1 MILFF
6 HLVLCRHDD
15 FNLEISNFLLFK
27 LICNRGNMFQ
37 PHEEENLEDFKRYLI
52 KWGGYCRKIK
62 EILEKEEEKIQ
73 SKDFLIKKLPSDN
86 FTYEFLMGN
95 IKSYLNYLIV
105 ENKELYFTEEEISML
120 KNKSSNLFDLF
131 RTLVDKSMMGY
142 SYGML
147 LLCLG
152 MVIETNNSQY
162 ISLLNI
168 EKIVIDYYKIKE
180 SKFLAKVRIKLNENI
195 H

>member
-1 MILFF
+1 MILLF
-6 HLVLCRHDD
+6 HLVLCRHDN

-27 LICNRGNMFQ
+27 LIGNRGNMFQ
-37 PHEEENLEDFKRYLI
+37 SHEEENLEDFKCYLI

-62 EILEKEEEKIQ
+62 EILEKEEDQKQ
-73 SKDFLIKKLPSDN
+73 TKDFLIKKLTNDD
-86 FTYEFLMGN
+86 FTYEILMGN
-95 IKSYLNYLIV
+95 IKSYLNNLIV
-105 ENKELYFTEEEISML
+105 KNKELYFTEEEISML

-131 RTLVDKSMMGY
+131 RTLVDKSIMEY

-162 ISLLNI
+162 ISLSNI

-180 SKFLAKVRIKLNENI
+180 SRFLAKVRINLNENI
-195 H
+195 Y